1 MMKQCEKCQTW
12 FVAKV
17 SYAKLCYP
25 CWKRRQD
32 AEATAEELERE
43 NESLRRSNA
52 TLRRLLDETHRLTNP
67 APATALPAEL
77 LGEMIYLCH
86 PDRHG
91 NSAVANRVTSFLL
104 AERKRMKGPARA

>member
-1 MMKQCEKCQTW
+1 MTKQCEKCGTW
-12 FVAKV
+12 FVPKF

-52 TLRRLLDETHRLTNP
+52 ALRRMVDETRRLTP
-67 APATALPAEL
+67 PATALPAEL
-77 LGEMIYLCH
+77 LMEIIYLCH
-86 PDRHG
+86 PDRHE
-91 NSAVANRVTSFLL
+91 NSPVANRVTSFLL
-104 AERKRMKGPARA
+104 AERKRMKGSARA